1 MTNLDH
7 RPDKDRQYSG
17 LANLVKKVRLE
28 KKLSQREFSR
38 MLGMSNA
45 YVAHLESGKIQPSVK
60 TLRNISKTLGLP
72 YNRLALLAK
81 YIDQSIFNQPVNADD
96 SIRIRAIAD
105 LTDEEWQSVLDY
117 VNYVR
122 TKRKI

>member
-7 RPDKDRQYSG
+7 RPDKDRQYYR

-60 TLRNISKTLGLP
+60 TLRNISATLEVP

-96 SIRIRAIAD
+96 SIRIRALAD
-105 LTDEEWQSVLDY
+105 LTKEEWQSVLDY

-122 TKRKI
+122 SKRKI